1 VKPRYLALLVAASA
15 AAVVVI
21 VVAAGRARDDAGRP
35 ATQSAPASRFAG
47 SEVPAGL
54 RAPAFS
60 LHDENGRRVT
70 RASLA
75 GRPVVV
81 LFLSTRCR
89 VACLLAANQVKGAL
103 DDLRRPAGAVAVSV
117 NPAAD
122 TAPAARRLVGQLGM
136 RGRLHFLLGSR
147 RQLGRVWRG
156 FGIDPRRQ
164 LDERR
169 ARLVLLDPHGRQRV
183 GFPLSQAT
191 PERIAHDL
199 RILGAE

>member
-1 VKPRYLALLVAASA
+1 
-15 AAVVVI
+15 
-21 VVAAGRARDDAGRP
+21 
-35 ATQSAPASRFAG
+35 
-47 SEVPAGL
+47 
-54 RAPAFS
+54 
-60 LHDENGRRVT
+60 
-70 RASLA
+70 
-75 GRPVVV
+75 
-81 LFLSTRCR
+81 
-89 VACLLAANQVKGAL
+89 
-103 DDLRRPAGAVAVSV
+103 
-117 NPAAD
+117 AAD
-122 TAPAARRLVGQLGM
+122 AAPSARRLVGRLGM

-169 ARLVLLDPHGRQRV
+169 ARLVLLDRHGRQRV